1 MLMPSLRGQYLLG
14 TSLAAERLLIADA
27 RLLIVADARKTV
39 NWRFLQLD

>member
-1 MLMPSLRGQYLLG
+1 MLMLSLRDRYLLG
-14 TSLAAERLLIADA
+14 SSLAAEKLLIADG